1 MMQTLHGYLRVLCK
15 TLRAVAA
22 RCNNLA
28 AILTGLG
35 WMVPATLYASAAA
48 ESTSVPAGRAASA
61 LPDQGSYMLQVLLG
75 LVFVLALVFI
85 SAWLL
90 RRVSQGSFGASSHMQ
105 VLATLPMGT
114 RERLVLVEVGG
125 QQLLLGITAT
135 TINTLHA
142 FEQPV
147 ITATEKANPS
157 DFASKIREVM
167 AKGMVK
173 PK

>member
-1 MMQTLHGYLRVLCK
+1 MMQTLHGGHRILRK
-15 TLRAVAA
+15 TLRAVVA
-22 RCNNLA
+22 RGKSLA
-28 AILTGLG
+28 VILTGLG

-48 ESTSVPAGRAASA
+48 QSTSVPAVRAASA

-75 LVFVLALVFI
+75 LVFVLALVFA

-90 RRVSQGSFGASSHMQ
+90 RRVSQGSFSASNHMQ
-105 VLATLPMGT
+105 VLAALPMGT

-142 FEQPV
+142 FDKPV
-147 ITATEKANPS
+147 ITATEKASPS